1 MALISSVSSRNQI
14 DNSEKHGKF
23 AKRTASISPCLAS
36 DLPEKKLVLA
46 AQCPKAANYGE
57 PIMSYARINTM
68 TFVSPE
74 AADTLEAQYVETAPE
89 SFTEATLL
97 TFVRTGPTTASL
109 TSVYPDKEAFDRSAP
124 IRAERMKAN
133 EGLVASVEMTEG
145 DVRLCHTK

>member
-1 MALISSVSSRNQI
+1 
-14 DNSEKHGKF
+14 
-23 AKRTASISPCLAS
+23 
-36 DLPEKKLVLA
+36 
-46 AQCPKAANYGE
+46 
-57 PIMSYARINTM
+57 MSYARINTM

-74 AADTLEAQYVETAPE
+74 AADTLEAQYVETAPG

-109 TSVYPDKEAFDRSAP
+109 TSVYPDKEAFDHSAP

-133 EGLVASVEMTEG
+133 EGLIASVEMTEG